1 MNHVNNVALN
11 SRPQAAMKA
20 TPRKMAIKK
29 YIYIFISKFANSQM
43 CFSSLTAPQ
52 VMSLWVQCSKLFCKG
67 RNEQSFRMHV
77 FRYCSTP
84 QFLFVFFFGHV
95 LARSRLNVAKTEFM
109 VISSRQKM
117 QSLNDKTIN
126 VNVEGVKINQTD
138 HSKALG
144 LNIDENLSWK
154 EHIHATSK
162 KVASSIIIIATVA
175 VVVCLRPLKVLSH
188 QLC

>member
-1 MNHVNNVALN
+1 
-11 SRPQAAMKA
+11 
-20 TPRKMAIKK
+20 
-29 YIYIFISKFANSQM
+29 M

-67 RNEQSFRMHV
+67 RNEQSFTECTC
-77 FRYCSTP
+77 FATFLPISSC
-84 QFLFVFFFGHV
+84 LFVLFFGHV

-144 LNIDENLSWK
+144 LNIDENLSWRNTYTQLQK
-154 EHIHATSK
+154 RSLP
-162 KVASSIIIIATVA
+162 VSSSS
-175 VVVCLRPLKVLSH
+175 LPLPSWFV
-188 QLC
+188 